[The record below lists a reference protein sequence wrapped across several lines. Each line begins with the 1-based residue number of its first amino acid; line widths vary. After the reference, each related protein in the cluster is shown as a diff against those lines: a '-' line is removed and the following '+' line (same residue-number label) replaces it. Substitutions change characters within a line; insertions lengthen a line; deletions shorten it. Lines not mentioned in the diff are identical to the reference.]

1 MSAPQPVHI
10 LFDLRTLGTLTP
22 PARVYLLALV
32 DGLLPALLEG
42 NRATVALPPD
52 EPFPLQR
59 IEHPNIA
66 YRTLAHPARS
76 RQGAHELAALVRE
89 TRPGVYWGADPTV
102 AVPATPWR
110 RRRLRVVYAF
120 QTLTRPST
128 NGLIRWVARSWR
140 QLTVYRRI
148 LLADALVCPSH
159 ALAVRLVARL
169 GLRARRRARVIRNGV
184 HPLFRRHTEEEI
196 LAARR
201 AWLVPRRYVMMAGHS
216 VFAKDLA
223 VPLRALGQNEEVS
236 SVTCVIV
243 GDARLPAALR
253 ETIRDCH
260 LEGMVRFIDVAA
272 ISLEALSAL
281 YSGAVATFEP
291 ANGAEYRPAILR
303 SMACGTPVIC
313 GADAANNELY
323 GNAALRVH
331 PTDPTEWSRAFVSLS
346 LSAPLRERLT
356 ARGEACAAERSWG
369 AAARATY
376 GVARELV
383 AIP

>member
-10 LFDLRTLGTLTP
+10 LFDLRTLGILTP

-102 AVPATPWR
+102 AAPATPWR

-120 QTLTRPST
+120 QTLTRPSA

-260 LEGMVRFIDVAA
+260 LEGMVRFIDAAA

>member
-110 RRRLRVVYAF
+110 RGRLRVVYAF
-120 QTLTRPST
+120 QTLTRPSA

-243 GDARLPAALR
+243 GDARLPTALR

-260 LEGMVRFIDVAA
+260 LEGMVRFIDAAA

>member
-120 QTLTRPST
+120 QTLTRPSA

-201 AWLVPRRYVMMAGHS
+201 AWLVPRRYVMTARHS
-216 VFAKDLA
+216 VFAKYLA
-223 VPLRALGQNEEVS
+223 VPLRALG
-236 SVTCVIV
+236 
-243 GDARLPAALR
+243 
-253 ETIRDCH
+253 
-260 LEGMVRFIDVAA
+260 
-272 ISLEALSAL
+272 
-281 YSGAVATFEP
+281 
-291 ANGAEYRPAILR
+291 
-303 SMACGTPVIC
+303 
-313 GADAANNELY
+313 
-323 GNAALRVH
+323 
-331 PTDPTEWSRAFVSLS
+331 
-346 LSAPLRERLT
+346 
-356 ARGEACAAERSWG
+356 
-369 AAARATY
+369 
-376 GVARELV
+376 
-383 AIP
+383 

>member
-120 QTLTRPST
+120 QTLTRPSA
-128 NGLIRWVARSWR
+128 NGLICWVARSWR

-260 LEGMVRFIDVAA
+260 LEGMVRFIDAAA

>member
-1 MSAPQPVHI
+1 MSVPQPVHI
-10 LFDLRTLGTLTP
+10 LFDLRTIGSLTP

-42 NRATVALPPD
+42 NRATVALPQGMA
-52 EPFPLQR
+52 FPLQR

-66 YRTLAHPARS
+66 YRTLACPART
-76 RQGAHELAALVRE
+76 RQGVRELAALVRQS
-89 TRPGVYWGADPTV
+89 RPDIYWGADPTV
-102 AVPATPWR
+102 PMPATPWR
-110 RRRLRVVYAF
+110 RRRLRVAYAF
-120 QTLTRPST
+120 QTLTRPSP

-140 QLTVYRRI
+140 RLTVYRRI
-148 LLADALVCPSH
+148 WQADASVCPSH

-169 GLRARRRARVIRNGV
+169 GLRARRRVRVILNGV
-184 HPLFRRHTEEEI
+184 HPLFRRHSADEI
-196 LAARR
+196 LMARR
-201 AWLVPRRYVMMAGHS
+201 AWRVPQRYVMLAGHS
-216 VFAKDLA
+216 SFAKDLA
-223 VPLRALGQNEEVS
+223 VPLQALGQNEEVS
-236 SVTCVIV
+236 SVTCVVV

-260 LEGMVRFIDVAA
+260 LEGMVRFIDAAA
-272 ISLEALSAL
+272 ISPEALSAL

-291 ANGAEYRPAILR
+291 ASGAEYRPAILR

-313 GADAANNELY
+313 GADAANGELY

-331 PTDPTEWSRAFVSLS
+331 PTDPAEWSRAFVSLS

-356 ARGEACAAERSWG
+356 TRGAACAAARSWE